1 MHDEIADQPL
11 TNARLPFLYSDPPT
25 FWVTPH
31 FTYQALCGI
40 SFWPVQVT
48 CPSYARSHFVFLL
61 YLLTGRAWDEAGKKK
76 SLNSHKHNLAK
87 SKTWL
92 CYHSKSKTALWWLLR
107 RNHPSCNQDHTDHLF
122 HIICVMPSFTLPN
135 IPSPSLFI
143 CFDRYTNLILLV
155 NGTRLSVH
163 KTSTPLKVCWIH
175 LVHDFGL
182 HTW

>member
-1 MHDEIADQPL
+1 MWNILLASSGHLSQLCTLPL
-11 TNARLPFLYSDPPT
+11 RF
-25 FWVTPH
+25 
-31 FTYQALCGI
+31 FTV
-40 SFWPVQVT
+40 S
-48 CPSYARSHFVFLL
+48 SHWQSM
-61 YLLTGRAWDEAGKKK
+61 RRRGKKK